1 MTAETGIRGVCPVLA
16 VPFTMDG
23 DIDLAGFEAM
33 TRHVLGTGVTAL
45 MLFGFASEFYKLRDD
60 ERAQLRRT
68 FLRETSRRADVAAIV
83 SITDHAT
90 EVAVRNAIEAV
101 GDGANALNILP
112 PHLLGP
118 SRRAILD
125 HLAAILE
132 AVDVPVI
139 IQVAPALTGSGLDA
153 QSLRGLAG
161 AHANLRLVKVE
172 TTPPGRLIAELATG
186 DPPLP
191 ALVGYA
197 GVQLPDALRRGVL
210 GVQPGCSF
218 AEIYVDVW
226 RAWELGAH
234 EKALALH
241 RRMLPYIAYWMQN
254 VELIIQVEKTILARR
269 GIIASERCR
278 APGWTLDREERAMID
293 HFLEEFAD
301 ILA

>member
-1 MTAETGIRGVCPVLA
+1 MTAEVSIRGVCPVLA
-16 VPFTMDG
+16 VPFTAQG

-33 TRHVLGTGVTAL
+33 TRHVLGRGVTAL

-60 ERAQLRRT
+60 ERTQLRRT

-153 QSLRGLAG
+153 QSLRGLAA
-161 AHANLRLVKVE
+161 AHPNLRMVKVE

-197 GVQLPDALRRGVL
+197 GVQLPDALLRGVL

-218 AEIYVDVW
+218 TEIYVDVW
-226 RAWELGAH
+226 RAWELGEH

-254 VELIIQVEKTILARR
+254 VELIIQAEKTILARR
-269 GIIASERCR
+269 GIATRMPMLKLLR
-278 APGWTLDREERAMID
+278 
-293 HFLEEFAD
+293 LE
-301 ILA
+301 